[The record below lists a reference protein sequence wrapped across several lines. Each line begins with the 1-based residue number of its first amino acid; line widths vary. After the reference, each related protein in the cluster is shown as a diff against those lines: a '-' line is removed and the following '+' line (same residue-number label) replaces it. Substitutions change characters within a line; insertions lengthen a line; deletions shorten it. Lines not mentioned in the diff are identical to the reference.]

1 MSDPTGPDASVPEW
15 PDVDVIMPI
24 RNEAAHLT
32 AAVTAVRSQEYPGI
46 VRIFLGVGPSDDG
59 TEQVAMELASTGDDL
74 VVVDNPS
81 GITPSALNAAIRAGS
96 APVMVRVDGHSE
108 LSDGYI
114 RRAVET
120 MRRTGAVNVGGLQ
133 VPVATT
139 PFEEAVAAATTS
151 WLGSMRPAATGF
163 DALTPPPTSSTTPC
177 KRTSAA
183 TLSSRARR
191 STTTGSVLT
200 LHS

>member
-96 APVMVRVDGHSE
+96 APVMVRVDGH
-108 LSDGYI
+108 
-114 RRAVET
+114 
-120 MRRTGAVNVGGLQ
+120 
-133 VPVATT
+133 
-139 PFEEAVAAATTS
+139 
-151 WLGSMRPAATGF
+151 
-163 DALTPPPTSSTTPC
+163 
-177 KRTSAA
+177 
-183 TLSSRARR
+183 
-191 STTTGSVLT
+191 
-200 LHS
+200 